1 VLSEV
6 FVVCRRI
13 ERIGNIVKIATYEE
27 SSEQAYAFLKTPE
40 ESEQADALPKE
51 RVVSFLTVLNWS

>member
-1 VLSEV
+1 
-6 FVVCRRI
+6 VCRRI